1 MTVAQPTS
9 IEPVTRENWRSTL
22 PLEVA
27 PDQQRFVAHYS
38 PISLV
43 ILAKAHVGALGKHW
57 VPLLIRRDGEPAG
70 MVAVAYDESDPAA
83 DCWVF
88 HFFIDHRHQGT
99 GTGSAALLSLLHH
112 LRQTRPAC
120 RRVVLTVHPE
130 NLPAQRLYRKHGFSP
145 TGDFVD
151 GEPVYALTPRT
162 EIRVDVR

>member
-83 DCWVF
+83 ERFAEIDGSEVIARGLKVMDLTAFTLCGESKKPIVVF
-88 HFFIDHRHQGT
+88 NMNTQGNLVRVLKGESV
-99 GTGSAALLSLLHH
+99 GTVVHWNSAA
-112 LRQTRPAC
+112 
-120 RRVVLTVHPE
+120 
-130 NLPAQRLYRKHGFSP
+130 
-145 TGDFVD
+145 
-151 GEPVYALTPRT
+151 
-162 EIRVDVR
+162 